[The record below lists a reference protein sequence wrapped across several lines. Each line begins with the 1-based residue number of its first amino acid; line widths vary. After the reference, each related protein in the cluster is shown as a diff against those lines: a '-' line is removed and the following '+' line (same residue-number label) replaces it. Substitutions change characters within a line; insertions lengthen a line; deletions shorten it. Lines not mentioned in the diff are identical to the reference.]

1 MNKLF
6 LNKSS
11 TKSGIFTENDSNDEG
26 ATPEPLVVRSESPWG
41 VDIDDTLLL
50 WDVPK
55 EGAMVTFTEPHTGD
69 SITVPINENNI
80 RLLKEKKS
88 RGAFII
94 LWSQGGWEY
103 GNAVAT
109 ALGIRQYVNLIMTK
123 PIGLIDDLEASA
135 WMPKAI
141 NIPHTKNYK
150 K

>member
-1 MNKLF
+1 M
-6 LNKSS
+6 KS
-11 TKSGIFTENDSNDEG
+11 KGIFTDDACEELIYIPNTPHVLKNDH
-26 ATPEPLVVRSESPWG
+26 PWA

-55 EGAMVTFTEPHTGD
+55 KDPMVTFTEPHSGD

-88 RGAFII
+88 RGALVI
-94 LWSQGGWEY
+94 LWTQGGYEY
-103 GNAVAT
+103 GDVVAT
-109 ALGIRQYVNLIMTK
+109 ALNIREYVDIIMTK
-123 PIGLIDDLEASA
+123 PVGLIDDLEAHA
-135 WMPKAI
+135 WMPKAV